1 MTVAEAEAVKHFL
14 KPVVA
19 VPQVPAGD
27 AVAGAGAAAERVPY
41 RDRVNQREQAQRVEG
56 QEAARYED
64 VSYIQATSNIV
75 ERLFSR
81 AKLLFS
87 DLRNMDAVSLE
98 MLLMLFCNRSR
109 WDLQTVVAILTEQR
123 LTIAKNRV

>member
-1 MTVAEAEAVKHFL
+1 MIAEPTAKQKAEAFFEPDQVECVRSSEAEAVKHFL

-19 VPQVPAGD
+19 VPHVLAGD

-64 VSYIQATSNIV
+64 VSYIQATGATNG
-75 ERLFSR
+75 
-81 AKLLFS
+81 
-87 DLRNMDAVSLE
+87 SLV
-98 MLLMLFCNRSR
+98 FISFP
-109 WDLQTVVAILTEQR
+109 I
-123 LTIAKNRV
+123 